1 MEKEAEIRMVK
12 LKKIGKM
19 NKIIIFIF
27 SIILS
32 ISGVYA
38 QKTSFSAQ
46 APKMVAVG
54 ESFRVTYTLNAK
66 GSNLKVPPFENF
78 NLISGPSPSE
88 SSSVTI
94 VNGQMSKSVSIS
106 YSYVLEAK
114 SVGKFKIPSASISVE
129 GKNITSNEVQIE
141 VVAGN
146 SNKKQ
151 TNQNQNQQTA
161 SSNEINGDDLFV
173 KTNISKSTLY
183 KGEHLIATIKLYTK
197 LNLVGFEGIKLS
209 DFKGFWVQDLED
221 NKKQYSIEQE
231 NVDGEIFNIVLLKKV
246 LLIPQQ
252 GGDIYIEPTEI
263 ECVIQQQIKNSRRSF
278 FDDFFGSVQNVK
290 KKVVSPKVKISVKD
304 LPSNSPASFNGAVGS
319 LNMKAEIDKLEAKT
333 NDAITLKVTISG
345 DGNLKLLNEPKIEF
359 PTDFEV
365 YDAKI
370 TDKISNNAN
379 GSSGSKTFEY
389 LMIPRYAGKF
399 TIPSFEFSYFDVKS
413 GKYVSQNSDDF
424 ELNIEK
430 GNEDENSTIVS
441 NFAKEDVKFIGK
453 DIRFIK
459 TDKFDL
465 QNIGS
470 YIYGSTMYVL
480 SFPTLFLAFLII
492 LFLRRKRIRENA
504 NMMLVK
510 NRKANKMAQKRLKLA
525 NKFLKENNQS
535 AFYDEILKALWGYLS
550 DKLGI
555 SLADLSKDN
564 VIETLQK
571 YEFTEIAELSNI
583 IDNCE
588 FARFAPEASGQ
599 NMDEMYDATMKM
611 IGKIDNQIKK
621 KIV

>member
-1 MEKEAEIRMVK
+1 
-12 LKKIGKM
+12 M
-19 NKIIIFIF
+19 NKIILYIF

-46 APKMVAVG
+46 APKVVAVG

-78 NLISGPSPSE
+78 NLISGPNSSS
-88 SSSVTI
+88 SSSVSF
-94 VNGQMSKSVSIS
+94 VNGQMTQSVSFS
-106 YSYVLEAK
+106 YIYVLEAK
-114 SVGKFKIPSASISVE
+114 SAGKFKIPSASISAE
-129 GKNITSNEVQIE
+129 GKTYTSNELQIE

-146 SNKKQ
+146 ANKTQ
-151 TNQNQNQQTA
+151 ANQNQNQQNTGA
-161 SSNEINGDDLFV
+161 SAISSDDIFIR
-173 KTNISKSTLY
+173 TNVSKSSLY
-183 KGEHLIATIKLYTK
+183 RGEHLVATVKIYTK
-197 LNLVGFEGIKLS
+197 LNLVGFESSKMP
-209 DFKGFWVQDLED
+209 DFKGFWVQD
-221 NKKQYSIEQE
+221 IETPNQISLNQE
-231 NVDGEIFNIVLLKKV
+231 NVDGEIYNVGLLKKV
-246 LLIPQQ
+246 LLYPQQ
-252 GGDIYIEPTEI
+252 NGDIYIEPTEI
-263 ECVIQQQIKNSRRSF
+263 ECVIQQQVKNSRRSF

-399 TIPSFEFSYFDVKS
+399 TIPSFEFSYFDVKK

-459 TDKFDL
+459 TDKFNL

-555 SLADLSKDN
+555 YLADLSKDN

-571 YEFTEIAELSNI
+571 YDFNEIAELSNI

-611 IGKIDNQIKK
+611 IGKIDNQIKM